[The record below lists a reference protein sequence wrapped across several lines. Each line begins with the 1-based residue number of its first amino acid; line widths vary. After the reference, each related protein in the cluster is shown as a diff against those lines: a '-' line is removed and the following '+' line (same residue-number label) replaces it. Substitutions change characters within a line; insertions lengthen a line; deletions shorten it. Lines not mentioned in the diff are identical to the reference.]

1 MSSYKQLSSRSHM
14 ILPALG
20 IALCGFALVSCG
32 SSSNAEKPGSQNKT
46 EIASAAKPA
55 FDVNTY
61 SGPNFSLTAVDGSIV
76 KFTDLLGKGPV
87 ALNFWGT
94 WCGPC
99 RREMPEFKR
108 IWAEYEPR
116 GVQIVGVALRDTRQR
131 VITYTTQQEINWLQ
145 VMGVPQTAIDYGY
158 INGIPTTIIFSSQGL
173 ELSRYVGPMPYSL
186 FKQRLDEALANEADQ
201 AT

>member
-1 MSSYKQLSSRSHM
+1 MFM
-14 ILPALG
+14 PALVV
-20 IALCGFALVSCG
+20 ALCGFVIVSCG
-32 SSSNAEKPGSQNKT
+32 SSSNAEKPGSQNET
-46 EIASAAKPA
+46 ENAVAAKPA

-76 KFTDLLGKGPV
+76 NFTDLLGKGPV

-108 IWAEYEPR
+108 IWAEYESR
-116 GVQIVGVALRDTRQR
+116 GVLIVGVALRDTRQR
-131 VITYTTQQEINWLQ
+131 VITYTTQQEITWLQ
-145 VMGVPQTAIDYGY
+145 VMGVPQTAIDYGN
-158 INGIPTTIIFSSQGL
+158 INGIPTTIIYSSQGR
-173 ELSRYVGPMPYSL
+173 ELSRYVGPMPYFL